1 MKTLNA
7 RTKWAALLLASTVL
21 IGAVIAPLATAQQ
34 TRNYWPGA
42 GPTAR
47 TFGTFKDFTLD
58 GDYNSTDFTTT
69 LVEVGAGEGDP
80 TINDALYGTLSITP
94 DENPADATQIQST
107 NYCFKPT
114 AGKHIVFAT
123 RFTTSAGD
131 ILDEDLLLG
140 LSASDT
146 TAVAGHANGI
156 TLEKFATSAVMKL
169 TFVAS
174 GGGTT
179 SDYTQYT
186 LNTLVAST
194 AYEYLIDIQPLSSDV
209 TKAYAKVWCN
219 GALVFNRMV
228 TVDVPQ
234 VVMSTIAGCRN
245 TTDTHTA
252 SGFDLDYI
260 GAAQDR

>member
-1 MKTLNA
+1 MKTNKLNRLGA
-7 RTKWAALLLASTVL
+7 VLLLALL
-21 IGAVIAPLATAQQ
+21 IVPLALAQQ
-34 TRNYWPGA
+34 VDNKEYWPGA
-42 GPTAR
+42 GSTAK
-47 TFGTFKDFTLD
+47 TFGVFWDFTRD
-58 GDYNSTDFTTT
+58 NQYNSTDWTTT
-69 LVEVGAGEGDP
+69 LVEAGTGEGDP

-94 DENPADATQIQST
+94 DENAADATQIQST

-114 AGKHIVFAT
+114 AGKHLVFVT
-123 RFTTSAGD
+123 KFTTSAGD

-156 TLEKFATSAVMKL
+156 TIEKFATSAVAKI

-194 AYEYLIDIQPLSSDV
+194 AYEYVVDTYPYASDV
-209 TKAYAKVWCN
+209 TKAYVKVWCN
-219 GALVFNRMV
+219 GTLVLNRSV
-228 TVDVPQ
+228 TVDIPQ
-234 VVMSTIAGCRN
+234 VVMSPIAGCRN
-245 TTDTHTA
+245 TTDTHTT
-252 SGFDLDYI
+252 SGFDIDYI
-260 GAAQDR
+260 GASQQR